1 MPTIIPSADLRNRYN
16 EISALCHE
24 KDEPIYVTKNGRGDL
39 AIMSIDAYEKIH
51 DRLELYMLLS
61 EGLEDIKNGKT
72 RPADNFFAEF
82 KREHGINE

>member
-1 MPTIIPSADLRNRYN
+1 MPTIIPSTDLRNRYN

-51 DRLELYMLLS
+51 DRLELYYLIEES
-61 EGLEDIKNGKT
+61 FEAERQGKAKT
-72 RPADNFFAEF
+72 ADEFFSSF
-82 KREHGINE
+82 KRENGIDA